1 MPNATLCAKAVVE
14 MLLSQTQSQAQ
25 TQDEQHISFLQDNL
39 VAYGDLPNA
48 YLITK
53 ERIHRCRNLDSVEL
67 QDWKAE
73 VGLLP
78 VQKKKE
84 GGNCEMS

>member
-14 MLLSQTQSQAQ
+14 MLLSQTQTQTQ
-25 TQDEQHISFLQDNL
+25 TQDIPISSVQEKL
-39 VAYGDLPNA
+39 VANGDLPKA

-53 ERIHRCRNLDSVEL
+53 ERIHRCRNLDAVEL

-73 VGLLP
+73 VGLP